1 MGAEV
6 LLFPTAIGTVPV
18 LPIDSMPHWQN
29 TMCGHAACN
38 IIPVVASNRI
48 GTETEKDSSMTFYG
62 SSFIADETGVK
73 VEEMDRVSE
82 GFIVHTFDLDKI
94 NKKRISWGV
103 FRDRRPDMYE
113 AISHQSFVVKNR

>member
-1 MGAEV
+1 MERV
-6 LLFPTAIGTVPV
+6 TQQQQLRFN
-18 LPIDSMPHWQN
+18 DFMRS
-29 TMCGHAACN
+29 C
-38 IIPVVASNRI
+38 
-48 GTETEKDSSMTFYG
+48 

-103 FRDRRPDMYE
+103 FRDRRPDMYA